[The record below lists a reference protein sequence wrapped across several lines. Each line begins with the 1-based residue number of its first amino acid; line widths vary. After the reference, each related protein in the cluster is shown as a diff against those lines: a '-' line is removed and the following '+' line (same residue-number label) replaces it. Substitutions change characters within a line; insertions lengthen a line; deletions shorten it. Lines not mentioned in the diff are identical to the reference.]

1 MNRSAPALRTRN
13 NGQRSS
19 SSILPMIRNIML
31 TCAFVY
37 AFYLLSYFN
46 NLQPIAET
54 PHKIHPQI
62 SPPDSQSDPYR
73 LNPSYLEH
81 LESLPPLPKKIH
93 VFFPDKRYH
102 ITHRDVPFV
111 RHSILALQTLNP
123 DWTVTVYDDADI
135 DDVLRRGAKEGLIT
149 QNECNVLIGRE
160 GMHPA
165 HIVERSDLAR
175 ILLLYLEGGF
185 YVDADRLVSL
195 PMSRVAGEN
204 TRLCLPTF
212 NDVNFC
218 QDLLCTSPGN
228 ELYLNIVRGMSRR
241 RMEGRDGRPLERRRG
256 WVRGGELFEMGPVV
270 YNEQV
275 MQTVFAGLSSKDMGM
290 VENSYE
296 MAREALNKYG
306 RGLILTK
313 KDKDCMDGLL
323 VDSSIGQCFGRE
335 ELYDLYGLKPW
346 AEAVNALW
354 EGTEEDVKENDESH
368 IQEKDGTTDKPGS
381 DSGSDK
387 DATGSGLFK
396 LNTQYLEHLRSLGP
410 LPKKVHILFPDK
422 LYYETQKDMPFV
434 QHSIIALM
442 KLNPDWNVTVYDNND
457 VDNVIR
463 GAGNSGLISKEEADI
478 LVGTKDE
485 TGNIL
490 TEAAHI
496 VERSDIARL
505 ILMYT
510 RGGFYLDADRLVS
523 VPMSEIVTPST
534 RLCLPTFNDVNF
546 CQDLQCT
553 SPENELFLSMIRE
566 CSEIRMKKGPG
577 GGPLE
582 RRKGWSR
589 GGALF
594 DMGPVVYNNNILN
607 TVFEG
612 VSYDNIGER
621 GGYTKARES
630 LVNSDGLILTKRDRS
645 CNDGLLV
652 DKSIE
657 CHDRHALYDK
667 YGMKRWAVAVDAL
680 WADKV

>member
-1 MNRSAPALRTRN
+1 ME
-13 NGQRSS
+13 
-19 SSILPMIRNIML
+19 
-31 TCAFVY
+31 
-37 AFYLLSYFN
+37 
-46 NLQPIAET
+46 PIVSKTPGAET
-54 PHKIHPQI
+54 AQRIDPNNASI
-62 SPPDSQSDPYR
+62 DSQPNHDDPFR
-73 LNPSYLEH
+73 LNTAYLTH
-81 LESLPPLPKKIH
+81 LASLPPMPKKIH
-93 VFFPDKRYH
+93 VFFPDKHYH
-102 ITHRDVPFV
+102 QTHADLPFV
-111 RHSILALQTLNP
+111 QHSILALTTLNP

-135 DDVLRRGAKEGLIT
+135 NEIIRRGVQHHDGLIT
-149 QNECNVLIGRE
+149 QEECDILLGE
-160 GMHPA
+160 ESSSSFPA

-175 ILLLYLEGGF
+175 ILLLYLEGGV

-195 PMSRVAGEN
+195 PMSRILTE
-204 TRLCLPTF
+204 TTKLCLPTF

-218 QDLLCTSPGN
+218 QDLQCTSPGN
-228 ELYLNIVRGMSRR
+228 ELYLSIVRAMSQR
-241 RMEGRDGRPLERRRG
+241 RMMGGENGKPLERRRG

-270 YNEQV
+270 YNERV
-275 MQTVFAGLSSKDMGM
+275 MQVVFAGLSTKDMGM
-290 VENSYE
+290 VENSYAK
-296 MAREALNKYG
+296 AREALEKYG

-335 ELYDLYGLKPW
+335 ELYDAYGLKPW
-346 AEAVNALW
+346 AEAVDAVW
-354 EGTEEDVKENDESH
+354 EGKEEVNNEDGEGQGQK
-368 IQEKDGTTDKPGS
+368 KDGSGDKNKP
-381 DSGSDK
+381 DSGSGNETPETD
-387 DATGSGLFK
+387 LFK
-396 LNTQYLEHLRSLGP
+396 LNTQYLDHLRSLGS

-422 LYYETQKDMPFV
+422 LYYENQKDLPFV
-434 QHSIIALM
+434 QHSIISLI
-442 KLNPDWNVTVYDNND
+442 KLNPDWNVTVYDNDD

-463 GAGNSGLISKEEADI
+463 GAGLSGLISKEEADI

-485 TGNIL
+485 NGNIL

-510 RGGFYLDADRLVS
+510 QGGFYLDADRLVS
-523 VPMSEIVTPST
+523 IPMSKIVQPST

-582 RRKGWSR
+582 RRKGWSK

-594 DMGPVVYNNNILN
+594 DMGPVVYNKNILN
-607 TVFEG
+607 IVFEG
-612 VSYDNIGER
+612 VSYNNIEEL

-630 LVNSDGLILTKRDRS
+630 LVNSDGLILTKRDKN

-657 CHDRHALYDK
+657 CYDRHELYDK

-680 WADKV
+680 WAEKV